1 MAEKVV
7 ILGASDNPE
16 RFAHKAMVMLKKH
29 GHETVLVNPALKE
42 IEGHR
47 VHADLEEVMQPIDTL
62 TMYVNPRI
70 SVYLKDKIIALKPKR
85 VIFNP
90 GTENPAI
97 EFDLKKTGID
107 TIHACTL
114 VMLSTGQF

>member
-7 ILGASDNPE
+7 IVGASDKPD
-16 RFAHKAMVMLKKH
+16 RFAYKAMVMLKQY
-29 GHETVLVNPALKE
+29 GHEPILVNPTLKE
-42 IEGHR
+42 IEGHT
-47 VHADLEEVMQPIDTL
+47 VYPDLDQVLRPVDTL

-70 SVYLKDKIIALKPKR
+70 SVAMKDQIIALKPKR

-97 EFDLKKTGID
+97 AFDLKKTGID

-114 VMLSTGQF
+114 VMLSTGEF

>member
-7 ILGASDNPE
+7 ILGASDKPD
-16 RFAHKAMVMLKKH
+16 RLAYKSMVMLKQH
-29 GHETVLVNPALKE
+29 GHEPILVNPTLKE
-42 IEGHR
+42 IEGHT
-47 VHADLEEVMQPIDTL
+47 VHADLVSVTRPINTL
-62 TMYVNPRI
+62 TVYVNPRI
-70 SVYLKDKIIALKPKR
+70 SVNLKEKIIALNPKR

-97 EFDLKKTGID
+97 EFALKKTGID

-114 VMLSTGQF
+114 VMLS

>member
-1 MAEKVV
+1 MKEKVV
-7 ILGASDNPE
+7 ILGASDNPD
-16 RFAHKAMVMLKKH
+16 RFAHKAMLMLEQY
-29 GHETVLVNPALKE
+29 GHQPILVNPTLSE
-42 IEGHR
+42 IAGHT
-47 VHADLEEVMQPIDTL
+47 VIADLDQVPRPIDTL

-70 SVYLKDKIIALKPKR
+70 SINLKEKIIALNPKR

-97 EFDLKKTGID
+97 EFALKKTGID

-114 VMLSTGQF
+114 VLLSTGKY

>member
-7 ILGASDNPE
+7 IVGASDKPD
-16 RFAHKAMVMLKKH
+16 RFAYKAMVMLKQY
-29 GHETVLVNPALKE
+29 GHEPILVNPTLKE
-42 IEGHR
+42 IAGHA
-47 VHADLEEVMQPIDTL
+47 VYPDLDQILRPVDTL

-70 SVYLKDKIIALKPKR
+70 SITMKDKIIALKPKR

-97 EFDLKKTGID
+97 AFDLKKTGID

-114 VMLSTGQF
+114 VMLSTGEF

>member
-7 ILGASDNPE
+7 ILGASDNPD
-16 RFAHKAMVMLKKH
+16 RFAHKAMVMLEQY
-29 GHETVLVNPALKE
+29 GHETILVNPSLNK
-42 IEGHR
+42 IEGHA
-47 VHADLEEVMQPIDTL
+47 VHADLDQVPRPVDTL

-70 SVYLKDKIIALKPKR
+70 SVNLKEKIIALKPKR

-97 EFDLKKTGID
+97 EFALKKTGID

-114 VMLSTGQF
+114 VMLSTGQY

>member
-7 ILGASDNPE
+7 ILGASDNPD
-16 RFAHKAMVMLKKH
+16 RFAHKAMLMLQQY
-29 GHETVLVNPALKE
+29 GHQPILVNPTLSE
-42 IEGHR
+42 IEGHS
-47 VHADLEEVMQPIDTL
+47 VIADLDQVPRPVDTL
-62 TMYVNPRI
+62 TVYVNPRI
-70 SVYLKDKIIALKPKR
+70 SVNLKEKIISLNPKR

-97 EFDLKKTGID
+97 EFALKKTGID

-114 VMLSTGQF
+114 VMLSTGKY

>member
-7 ILGASDNPE
+7 IVGASDNPE
-16 RFAHKAMVMLKKH
+16 RFAYKAMVMLKEY
-29 GHETVLVNPALKE
+29 GHEPILVHPTLKE
-42 IEGHR
+42 IDGQL
-47 VHADLEEVMQPIDTL
+47 VHADLELVPMPIDTL

-70 SVYLKDKIIALKPKR
+70 SVSMKDKIIALKPRR

-97 EFDLKKTGID
+97 AFDLKKTGID

>member
-7 ILGASDNPE
+7 ILGASDKPD
-16 RFAHKAMVMLKKH
+16 RFAHKAMLMLREY
-29 GHETVLVNPALKE
+29 GHEPILVNPTLKT
-42 IEGHR
+42 IAGLT
-47 VHADLEEVMQPIDTL
+47 VHADLDLVPRPVDTL
-62 TMYVNPRI
+62 TVYVNPRI
-70 SVYLKDKIIALKPKR
+70 SVTMKDKIISLKPKR

-114 VMLSTGQF
+114 VMLSTGEY